1 MTRPVRQDL
10 PPLSTDTS
18 PPKADVLTSARDA
31 ISELPSSASLQCPL
45 PSDGALESA
54 RRALSSAAGRGNG
67 HCSGAELCS
76 SKAEMLSGSRDAT
89 RARTRSGPRAP
100 SGRVT
105 YGRPRR
111 LWAARFAVVGVA
123 PGRRT
128 RGVSE
133 SPRDG
138 RSGRHTAPRGRD
150 QGYAS
155 SATSLGGP
163 CCACR
168 PSTSSTRDV
177 VGTARAR
184 FSATLR
190 CGRRCPGSSGPSR
203 RAQAVRRSVLRPK
216 VVNCVK

>member
-1 MTRPVRQDL
+1 MC
-10 PPLSTDTS
+10 
-18 PPKADVLTSARDA
+18 
-31 ISELPSSASLQCPL
+31 SSAWLQCPL

-100 SGRVT
+100 PGRVT

-138 RSGRHTAPRGRD
+138 QDGRRTAPGGRG

-163 CCACR
+163 CCAYR
-168 PSTSSTRDV
+168 PSTSRTRDV

-190 CGRRCPGSSGPSR
+190 FRRRCPGSSGPSR
-203 RAQAVRRSVLRPK
+203 PAQAARHCVLRPK
-216 VVNCVK
+216 VVNCLK

>member
-1 MTRPVRQDL
+1 MKISRDVIHMSQQAPETRFQTWIAPRGC
-10 PPLSTDTS
+10 TT
-18 PPKADVLTSARDA
+18 
-31 ISELPSSASLQCPL
+31 LPSGS
-45 PSDGALESA
+45 ALESP
-54 RRALSSAAGRGNG
+54 RLALSSPAGPGNVR
-67 HCSGAELCS
+67 CRSAELGS
-76 SKAEMLSGSRDAT
+76 SKSERLSGSHDAT
-89 RARTRSGPRAP
+89 RGRARPGLRA
-100 SGRVT
+100 SLGRVT
-105 YGRPRR
+105 YGRLRR

-138 RSGRHTAPRGRD
+138 QDGRRTAPGGRG

-163 CCACR
+163 CCAYR
-168 PSTSSTRDV
+168 PSTSRTRDV

>member
-1 MTRPVRQDL
+1 MSPQALLTRFQSWIAPRGCTVHCQAIARWKAHGARF
-10 PPLSTDTS
+10 PAPLAVAMYSAAAPS
-18 PPKADVLTSARDA
+18 CAPPKLKGSPALTT
-31 ISELPSSASLQCPL
+31 
-45 PSDGALESA
+45 
-54 RRALSSAAGRGNG
+54 RRAPERDPGRAHRRVG
-67 HCSGAELCS
+67 SLTDAPGAFGLPI
-76 SKAEMLSGSRDAT
+76 L
-89 RARTRSGPRAP
+89 
-100 SGRVT
+100 
-105 YGRPRR
+105 
-111 LWAARFAVVGVA
+111 LVVGVA

-155 SATSLGGP
+155 CATSLGGP

-190 CGRRCPGSSGPSR
+190 FRRRCLGSSGPSR
-203 RAQAVRRSVLRPK
+203 PAQTARHCVLRPK
-216 VVNCVK
+216 VVNCLK